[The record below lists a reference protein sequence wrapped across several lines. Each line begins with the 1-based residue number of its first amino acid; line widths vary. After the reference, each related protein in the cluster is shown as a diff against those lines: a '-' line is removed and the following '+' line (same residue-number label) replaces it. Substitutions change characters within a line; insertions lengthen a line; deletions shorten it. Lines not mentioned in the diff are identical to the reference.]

1 MTRFANN
8 TFAAVFALIV
18 MATSFS
24 AITSVPADTVVAAV
38 AMAPVLA

>member
-8 TFAAVFALIV
+8 AFAAVFALIV

-24 AITSVPADTVVAAV
+24 AITSVPADTPVAAI
-38 AMAPVLA
+38 ALAPALA

>member
-8 TFAAVFALIV
+8 AFAAVFALII

-24 AITSVPADTVVAAV
+24 AITSVPADTALAAV
-38 AMAPVLA
+38 AMAPTLA